1 MKLTRVR
8 VQNYRSV
15 EDSGSFDIGDL
26 TCLVGK
32 NEAGKTALL
41 SAIRG
46 LRPSQPF
53 EFDETID
60 YPRRFATRFDDRH
73 EFGTAEVIRAWWRLD
88 SADKAAVTSRFGDG
102 VLKGDTVQTHFG
114 FRYEDGKRIWV
125 LEVDHSKCLEYLVNK
140 CALDATER
148 NVLHG
153 VHDGPSADKALSSLT
168 ERTPKQESLLQEIRK
183 SRQSDFDLGV
193 IDILEKRQ
201 PKFFFTSHFER
212 MSGMVSIQKLQ
223 QDKQQGT
230 VSSGDKIFLD
240 FLEYAGTTLE
250 ELLEADRREALKA
263 KCEAASNEITDE
275 IFQFWSQNNALEVVI
290 EIDNAK
296 SADKAP
302 FNAGLVADIRIK
314 NTNHK
319 ATLPL
324 SERSAG
330 FVWFF
335 SFLAQFKQL
344 KKTSG
349 NAIILLDEPGLTLH
363 GKAQG
368 DLLRYIVERLL
379 PDHQVIYSTHSP
391 FMVPMDRLSDVKI
404 VEDVVVSGS
413 NRRPE
418 VKGTKVRMDVLEVGD
433 DTLFPLQGALGYEVT
448 QSLFIGANTLLVE
461 GPSDILYL
469 KVLSQAL
476 TKRGRKG
483 LSAKWTLCPAGGI
496 DKIAPFVR
504 LFGGNNINVAV
515 LSDIANGDKTKVENL
530 KRAEILKSGHLYTCA
545 DFTSQ
550 EEADVEDILHVDL
563 FIEILNGA
571 YSPPASHVVGKD
583 SLLSAAPT
591 SRVVKK
597 AEALFKL
604 MPSEVAEFDHFVPAR
619 WLLEHPSI
627 LDLDAPSVLSTL
639 DRAAVLFETF
649 NRLLDES
656 IHYVPL
662 RDNE

>member
-15 EDSGSFDIGDL
+15 EDSGEFEIGDL

-41 SAIRG
+41 SAIRA
-46 LRPSQPF
+46 LKPSQPF

-60 YPRRFATRFDDRH
+60 YPRRFSTRFDDRH
-73 EFGTAEVIRAWWRLD
+73 PKGTAEVIRTWWRLED
-88 SADKAAVTSRFGDG
+88 ADKAAIEERFGSR
-102 VLKGDTVQTHFG
+102 VLKSDTFQGHFG
-114 FRYEDGKRIWV
+114 FRYEKDNRVWDIEVDSSKV
-125 LEVDHSKCLEYLVNK
+125 LENLLSKH
-140 CALDATER
+140 ALDATER

-153 VHDGPSADKALSSLT
+153 VSDGPAAAKALSGLA
-168 ERTPKQESLLQEIRK
+168 ERTPKQEALLQDIKKCRE
-183 SRQSDFDLGV
+183 SSFTLGV
-193 IDILEKRQ
+193 IDVLAARQ

-223 QDKQQGT
+223 KDEQSDT
-230 VSSGDKIFLD
+230 VSVSDKIFLA

-250 ELLEADRREALKA
+250 ELLDANRREALKA
-263 KCEAASNEITDE
+263 TCEAASNEITEE

-296 SADKAP
+296 PKDPAP
-302 FNAGLVADIRIK
+302 FNTGMVADIRIK

-344 KKTSG
+344 KKTPG
-349 NAIILLDEPGLTLH
+349 NANSIILLDEPGLTLH

-368 DLLRYIVERLL
+368 DLLRYMVERLL
-379 PDHQVIYSTHSP
+379 PDHQVIFTTHSP
-391 FMVPMDRLSDVKI
+391 FMVPTDRLADVRI
-404 VEDVVVSGS
+404 VEDVIIERTGK
-413 NRRPE
+413 RPE
-418 VKGTKVRMDVLEVGD
+418 IKGTKVRSDVLEVSN

-448 QSLFIGANTLLVE
+448 QSLFVGANTWLVE

-469 KVLSQAL
+469 QVLSQAL
-476 TKRGRKG
+476 IKRRREG
-483 LSAKWTLCPAGGI
+483 LDPKWTLCPSGGI

-504 LFGGNNINVAV
+504 LFGGNRINVAV
-515 LSDIANGDKTKVENL
+515 LSDIANGDKSKIENL
-530 KRAEILKSGHLYTCA
+530 KRADILKAGHFYTCA
-545 DFTSQ
+545 DFTEQS
-550 EEADVEDILHVDL
+550 EADVEDFFEPDL
-563 FIEILNGA
+563 FVELLNGA
-571 YSPPASHVVGKD
+571 YKPPSDTIVTVAG
-583 SLLSAAPT
+583 LTAAAPT
-591 SRVVKK
+591 PRIVKK

-604 MPSEVAEFDHFVPAR
+604 MPASVTEFDHFGAAR
-619 WLLEHPSI
+619 WLLEN
-627 LDLDAPSVLSTL
+627 PSVLDADSPAVNTTI
-639 DRAAVLFETF
+639 DRFEQLFRTF
-649 NRLLDES
+649 NTMLA
-656 IHYVPL
+656 
-662 RDNE
+662 

>member
-1 MKLTRVR
+1 MKLTRAR

-15 EDSGSFDIGDL
+15 EDSEEFEIGDL

-41 SAIRG
+41 SAMRG
-46 LRPSQPF
+46 FRPSQPF

-60 YPRRFATRFDDRH
+60 YPRRFSTRFDERH
-73 EFGTAEVIRAWWRLD
+73 PDETAEVIRTWWRLED
-88 SADKAAVTSRFGDG
+88 ADKTAVEKRFGG
-102 VLKGDTVQTHFG
+102 AVLKGDTFEAHFG
-114 FRYEDGKRIWV
+114 FRYDGTFPIWEI
-125 LEVDHSKCLEYLVNK
+125 EVDHAKCLENMVSK
-140 CALDATER
+140 HALDATER

-153 VHDGPSADKALSSLT
+153 VNSGPAADKALSGLA
-168 ERTPKQESLLQEIRK
+168 ERSPKQEALLQDIKKCRG
-183 SRQSDFDLGV
+183 SNFTTGV
-193 IDILEKRQ
+193 IDVLSARQ

-223 QDKQQGT
+223 QDRQNNT
-230 VSSGDKIFLD
+230 VSVGDKIFLD

-250 ELLEADRREALKA
+250 DLLDADRREALKA
-263 KCEAASNEITDE
+263 KCEAASNEITEE

-290 EIDNAK
+290 EIDTGK
-296 SADKAP
+296 PKDPAP
-302 FNAGLVADIRIK
+302 FNSGMVADIRIK

-344 KKTSG
+344 KKTNG

-379 PDHQVIYSTHSP
+379 PDHQVIFSTHSP
-391 FMVPMDRLSDVKI
+391 FMVPMDRLADVRI
-404 VEDVVVSGS
+404 VEDVIIEAKGK
-413 NRRPE
+413 RPE
-418 VKGTKVRMDVLEVGD
+418 VKGTKVRSDVLEVND

-448 QSLFIGANTLLVE
+448 QSLFIGANTWLVE

-469 KVLSQAL
+469 QVLSQAL
-476 TKRGRKG
+476 IKRKREG
-483 LSAKWTLCPAGGI
+483 LNGKWTLCPSGGI

-504 LFGGNNINVAV
+504 LFGGNRINVAV
-515 LSDIANGDKTKVENL
+515 LSDIASGDKTKIENL
-530 KRAEILKSGHLYTCA
+530 RKADILKAGHFYTCA
-545 DFTSQ
+545 DFVGQ
-550 EEADVEDILHVDL
+550 PEADVEDLFEVDL
-563 FIEILNGA
+563 FVEILNGA
-571 YSPPASHVVGKD
+571 YKPPEANVVT
-583 SLLSAAPT
+583 AAALAAANSTP
-591 SRVVKK
+591 RLVKQ

-604 MPSEVAEFDHFVPAR
+604 MPASVAEFDHFAPAR
-619 WLLEHPSI
+619 WLLENPST
-627 LDLDAPSVLSTL
+627 LDAATPAVDKTL
-639 DRAAVLFETF
+639 DRAEAVFRTF
-649 NRLLDES
+649 NALLA
-656 IHYVPL
+656 
-662 RDNE
+662 